1 VFFVAIFSK
10 IFCVSHQPER
20 KEKDCLN
27 CGTIV
32 HGRYCQQCGQENILP
47 HQNFWSLTKHFI
59 YDILHFDGKFFETL
73 KHLLFHPGYVA
84 KQYVKGKR
92 ISYLDPVRMYLFT
105 SAIFFLIFFAVNQID
120 FKIDNNAGDI
130 RLTRPQ
136 RFEYASV
143 VNRQAAYG
151 NDSLS
156 ERKLNLL
163 LDTTYVIDLQV
174 DSSKTVTDTTFPVM
188 YKGSKYLMVARKIAP
203 QNQDFSGKS
212 WIDRKMNEKWRA
224 YKAKYGDDEKL
235 FMADLLDVFMHR
247 LPYVL
252 FLSLPFFALILKLLY
267 VRRKAFFYSDHAVF
281 TLYHY
286 IFSFILLLIYFLIA
300 ALQDWTGFGIFNFIA
315 GLLLLSGGIH
325 LFIGMKRFYGQGI
338 IKTLG
343 KFILLNILGLII
355 ISLLMLGLIIFSAVQ
370 L

>member
-1 VFFVAIFSK
+1 M
-10 IFCVSHQPER
+10 SHQPER

-32 HGRYCQQCGQENILP
+32 QGRYCQQCGQENILP

-73 KHLLFHPGYVA
+73 RHLVFRPGYVA
-84 KQYVKGKR
+84 GQYVKGKR
-92 ISYLDPVRMYLFT
+92 LSYLDPIRMYLFT
-105 SAIFFLIFFAVNQID
+105 SAIFFLVFFAINEIE

-136 RFEYASV
+136 RFEYAST
-143 VNRQAAYG
+143 VNQQSNGRQ
-151 NDSLS
+151 DSLS
-156 ERKLNLL
+156 LKKLNFL
-163 LDTTYVIDLQV
+163 LDTSYVIDLEV
-174 DSSKTVTDTTFPVM
+174 DSSRTVTDTTFPVI
-188 YKGSKYLMVARKIAP
+188 YKGRTYLMVARKTAP
-203 QNQDFSGKS
+203 QNQDFYGKS
-212 WIDRKMNEKWRA
+212 WIDRKMNEKWQA

-235 FMADLLDVFMHR
+235 FMTELLDVFMHR

-267 VRRKAFFYSDHAVF
+267 VRRKAFFYSDHAIF

-286 IFSFILLLIYFLIA
+286 IFSFILLLIYFLVA
-300 ALQDWTGFGIFNFIA
+300 ALQDWTGFGIFSVIA
-315 GLLLLSGGIH
+315 VLLLLSGGIH
-325 LFIGMKRFYGQGI
+325 LFMGMKRFYGQSKF
-338 IKTLG
+338 KTLG
-343 KFILLNILGLII
+343 KFILLNILGLIL